1 MDLNLDRWEDRHI
14 NLLNIC
20 CWKDHKGLFG
30 NGKSTKKEVFQKI
43 ATSFNA
49 KSDLRVSADQCA
61 RKWAKLEAKLKE
73 VTDHNNKSGNSHKK
87 WKYYSEMA
95 DCIGMNAAVK
105 PTYTLESSFCVM
117 PNEGEESDSSA
128 DGEYSS
134 ERPQKKTPRKRPTK
148 KRKSRSSASEM
159 LTFLQEYQEK
169 KEEVENKKVKMMEEM
184 NEDKKLFWAN
194 LLQAL
199 KNK

>member
-1 MDLNLDRWEDRHI
+1 MDLNLDRWEERHI
-14 NLLNIC
+14 NLLIC

-30 NGKSTKKEVFQKI
+30 NGKTTKKEVLKKI
-43 ATSFNA
+43 ATSFNS
-49 KSDLRVSADQCA
+49 KSHLRVSADQCA

-95 DCIGMNAAVK
+95 DCIGMNAAVR
-105 PTYTLESSFCVM
+105 PTYTLESSSCVIS
-117 PNEGEESDSSA
+117 NEGVESDSSD
-128 DGEYSS
+128 DGDYST
-134 ERPQKKTPRKRPTK
+134 ETPQKKTLRKRPAK
-148 KRKSRSSASEM
+148 KRKSRSSASQM

-184 NEDKKLFWAN
+184 NEEKKLFWPN
-194 LLQAL
+194 LLKVL
-199 KNK
+199 NNK

>member
-1 MDLNLDRWEDRHI
+1 M
-14 NLLNIC
+14 
-20 CWKDHKGLFG
+20 
-30 NGKSTKKEVFQKI
+30 FQKI

-61 RKWAKLEAKLKE
+61 RKWAKLEAKVKE

-95 DCIGMNAAVK
+95 DCNGMNVAVK
-105 PTYTLESSFCVM
+105 PTYTLESSSCVM

-169 KEEVENKKVKMMEEM
+169 KEEV
-184 NEDKKLFWAN
+184 
-194 LLQAL
+194 
-199 KNK
+199 